1 MHFWIWYQPRWD
13 ITSKGFRKIVW
24 SWLMW
29 SRLLINVVKDLDIL
43 HISHFSFILLIFQM
57 SEKDFWTKYCKAE
70 YLQWSKNS
78 ATVAAEAAE
87 DEELAIFLKHDDL
100 LANEARRKVLRR
112 PTSQTFSD
120 LFGSIW
126 QCSLCSPTFK
136 CLGMPFF
143 FLFFFY
149 FYGHIPYI
157 WQNFLGA
164 DETCWSNLRRGS
176 WSRGWL
182 HASSCM
188 WHFLINSY
196 FIWK

>member
-1 MHFWIWYQPRWD
+1 MLIFFLFRFLSKSLPFSVHFWIWYRPRWD
-13 ITSKGFRKIVW
+13 TTSKAR
-24 SWLMW
+24 WLLE
-29 SRLLINVVKDLDIL
+29 RCLKLFIVVKDLDIL
-43 HISHFSFILLIFQM
+43 YISLFSFILLIFQM

-143 FLFFFY
+143 FPFLFL
-149 FYGHIPYI
+149 
-157 WQNFLGA
+157 FLWTYSLYLT
-164 DETCWSNLRRGS
+164 EFS
-176 WSRGWL
+176 WGRWDV
-182 HASSCM
+182 
-188 WHFLINSY
+188 LIQP
-196 FIWK
+196 